1 MKSKQLDEKKSPW
14 NFDSIGQRVTSFSVL
29 KSRWCFCHIDTF
41 FLNNFVIIMILQ
53 TLPTVVKLHLFS
65 FCRWSVE
72 VLPALQYYSLELF
85 FSTGK
90 SKSAAGIFPRKVRTS
105 FYVIFSSISFIS
117 IKEYLLENSQ
127 IIIFLFHK
135 LFEFKHWTTWKLSVY
150 LNLFIPPRCENKL
163 LFQDIAN
170 KTSVCWNRQLRR

>member
-53 TLPTVVKLHLFS
+53 TLPTMVKRHLFS

-127 IIIFLFHK
+127 IIIFYFI
-135 LFEFKHWTTWKLSVY
+135 SS
-150 LNLFIPPRCENKL
+150 LNLNTEQPENYHFI
-163 LFQDIAN
+163 
-170 KTSVCWNRQLRR
+170 